1 MAGGVGG
8 EAFVANVEDIG
19 SFGDVFEAGPT
30 QLEETTDEGGREDA
44 GRKLMNR
51 VKVWCRESG
60 DFIVWLWC
68 RESNQSSCATW

>member
-1 MAGGVGG
+1 MAGGAVG

-30 QLEETTDEGGREDA
+30 QLEETTDEGGRDDA

-51 VKVWCRESG
+51 VKFGSESFVNLHFCIWCR
-60 DFIVWLWC
+60 
-68 RESNQSSCATW
+68 